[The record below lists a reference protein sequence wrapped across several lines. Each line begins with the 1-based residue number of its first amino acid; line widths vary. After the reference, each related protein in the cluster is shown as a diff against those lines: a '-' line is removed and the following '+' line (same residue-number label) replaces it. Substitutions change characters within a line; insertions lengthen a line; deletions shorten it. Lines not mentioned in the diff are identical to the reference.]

1 MYGNGNNNYQAG
13 GDINISS
20 SGLKNCAGTIVTG
33 DQLIDGCTGI
43 VISNAHVIIDGKKI
57 LIPRKVKKKN
67 SSNVTTINN
76 KVYINGYEYIQK
88 TNEWKKTFKS
98 LFYLLF

>member
-1 MYGNGNNNYQAG
+1 MFGNGNNNYQAG

-20 SGLKNCAGTIVTG
+20 NNVH
-33 DQLIDGCTGI
+33 DCTGI
-43 VISNAHVIIDGKKI
+43 VVSNAHVIIDGKKI
-57 LIPRKVKKKN
+57 LIPRKVKRKN